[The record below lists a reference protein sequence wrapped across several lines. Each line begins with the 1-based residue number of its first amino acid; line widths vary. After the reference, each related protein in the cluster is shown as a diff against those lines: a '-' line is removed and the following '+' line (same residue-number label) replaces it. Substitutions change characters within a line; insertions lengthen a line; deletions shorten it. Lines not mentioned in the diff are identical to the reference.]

1 VRQGVASNARGEKGK
16 DALWPWQFY
25 AGLQF
30 RAEARQTA
38 PALPAGGWHA
48 SFVPSQVS
56 AVHGLPS
63 SVHAVP
69 LGCFASAGQFGPL
82 PGQNSATSHSP
93 PDARHWVAPE
103 AKASAGQLVL
113 TPSQLSAES
122 QTPAEARQTAP
133 AFPAGCWHASFVPS
147 QVSAVHG
154 LPSSVHAVPLGCFA
168 SAGQFG
174 PLPGQNS
181 ATSHSPPDARHWVP
195 PEAKASAGQLV
206 LTPSQLSA
214 GSQTPAEARQTA
226 PAFPAGCWH
235 ASFVPS
241 QVSAVH
247 GLPSSV
253 HAVPLGCFASAG
265 QFGPL
270 PGQNSATSH
279 SPTAARHW
287 VAA

>member
-113 TPSQLSAES
+113 TPSQLSA
-122 QTPAEARQTAP
+122 
-133 AFPAGCWHASFVPS
+133 
-147 QVSAVHG
+147 
-154 LPSSVHAVPLGCFA
+154 
-168 SAGQFG
+168 
-174 PLPGQNS
+174 
-181 ATSHSPPDARHWVP
+181 
-195 PEAKASAGQLV
+195 
-206 LTPSQLSA
+206 

-265 QFGPL
+265 QFAPL
-270 PGQNSATSH
+270 PGQSSATSH

-287 VAA
+287 VAAETKTSAGQVGLVPLQVSATSHTPAAGRHTVPAGSIVQLAEQQSAFRLFPSSHCSPGSSVPSPHVDR